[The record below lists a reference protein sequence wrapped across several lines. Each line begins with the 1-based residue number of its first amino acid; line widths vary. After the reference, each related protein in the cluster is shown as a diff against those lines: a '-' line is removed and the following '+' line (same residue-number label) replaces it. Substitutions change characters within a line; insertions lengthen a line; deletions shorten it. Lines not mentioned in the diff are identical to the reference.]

1 MHLTAISLLA
11 LPAVLLLGGCRSVAP
26 ETSMA
31 PMLDQAAFAGVD
43 SDASGGLSLREL
55 ALYKHREGLAEV
67 DLDNDQR
74 ISLQEWKTARPHATD
89 SETAF
94 ARIDRDGDGH
104 ISDQEAADYITAVP
118 TFRDAFAKMDANH
131 DQALIWEEYAAG
143 DAASLEIS
151 LFPAP
156 AALPEKPVP

>member
-1 MHLTAISLLA
+1 MHATPAPILA
-11 LPAVLLLGGCRSVAP
+11 LSAILFLGGCRSVAP

-43 SDASGGLSLREL
+43 GDASGGLSLREL
-55 ALYKHREGLAEV
+55 ALHKHREGLAEV

-74 ISLQEWKTARPHATD
+74 ISLQEWKTARPTATD

-94 ARIDRDGDGH
+94 ARIDRDGDGS
-104 ISDQEAADYITAVP
+104 ISADEAADFITAVP
-118 TFRDAFAKMDANH
+118 GFRDAFAKMDGNH
-131 DQALIWEEYAAG
+131 DQQITWEEYAAG

-156 AALPEKPVP
+156 APLPAQP